1 MTITVSRRRVGY
13 VTAVALVVLGS
24 YLVGSA
30 RSAGA
35 AAPAQGSSA
44 LSAAASLTQAQ
55 LSAGSAGAAGAGAGT
70 VTMTGSGS
78 ATGTPDTLVLSLS
91 VTSGGTT
98 VSSAFAAANT
108 AMSAVQTS
116 LRGHGVAAKDLST
129 SNVSLQSRY
138 TAKGMGDGYTVN
150 EGLTATLHDI
160 ARAGQQISA
169 VVAAGGK
176 LVRVDG
182 VSLDLT
188 DTGALVSKARDSA
201 FADAKSKAQQYARDA
216 GRQLAAVVSITQQ
229 AQQPQQRF
237 LNGYGLAESAAAG
250 ATVPIAAGSQDVAV
264 QVTVTFALR

>member
-1 MTITVSRRRVGY
+1 MTITLSRRRIGF

-35 AAPAQGSSA
+35 DAPARGSTALGAAASVA
-44 LSAAASLTQAQ
+44 TSQLSAASSGA
-55 LSAGSAGAAGAGAGT
+55 AAGA

-91 VTSGGTT
+91 VTSGGST
-98 VSSAFAAANT
+98 VSSAFATANT
-108 AMSAVQTS
+108 AMSAVQKS

-129 SNVSLQSRY
+129 SNVSVQSRY
-138 TAKGMGDGYTVN
+138 TAKGGRDGYTVS

-169 VVAAGGK
+169 VVAAGGN

-188 DTGALVSKARDSA
+188 DTGALVSKARDGA

-216 GRQLAAVVSITQQ
+216 GRQLGAVVSISEQ
-229 AQQPQQRF
+229 AQQPQQR
-237 LNGYGLAESAAAG
+237 LLYGFAESSVAG
-250 ATVPIAAGSQDVAV
+250 AALPIAAGSQDVAV

>member
-1 MTITVSRRRVGY
+1 MTITLSRRRIGF

-35 AAPAQGSSA
+35 DAPAQGSTA
-44 LSAAASLTQAQ
+44 LGAAASAATAQ
-55 LSAGSAGAAGAGAGT
+55 LSAASSGAAAGAGT

-98 VSSAFAAANT
+98 VSSAFAAANA

-138 TAKGMGDGYTVN
+138 SAKGVGDGYTVG

-188 DTGALVSKARDSA
+188 DTGALVSKARDGA

-216 GRQLAAVVSITQQ
+216 GRQLAAVVSISEQ

-237 LNGYGLAESAAAG
+237 LYGLAESAAGG